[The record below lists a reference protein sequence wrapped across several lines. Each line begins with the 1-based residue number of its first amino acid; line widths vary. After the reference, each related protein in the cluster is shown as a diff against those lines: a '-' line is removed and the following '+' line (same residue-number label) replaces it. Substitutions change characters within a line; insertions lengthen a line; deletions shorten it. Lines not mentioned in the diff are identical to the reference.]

1 LAAKSLEFENQDD
14 ERPIKLFFQ
23 DEARF
28 GRIDNVCTCWVPPG
42 GRAQVGNQIIRKYT
56 YLYLYCVQSTKY
68 GAFCPETGEQFSMI
82 LPYATGGCMDI
93 FLNEFSKKFADYRVI
108 MGMDNAPW
116 HNNEMGKHIVPL
128 FQPAYS
134 PELNPAEHIWQYI
147 RENGEFKNR
156 TFNSIQEVEDNLCVA
171 VNTLLI
177 DKNKI
182 KSITRFKWILNA
194 ISNNMIAV

>member
-1 LAAKSLEFENQDD
+1 LAAKSLEFANQED

-28 GRIDNVCTCWVPPG
+28 GRIDNASACWVPPG

-56 YLYLYCVQSTKY
+56 YLY
-68 GAFCPETGEQFSMI
+68 GAFCPETGDQFSMI
-82 LPYATGGCMDI
+82 LPHATGECMDI
-93 FLNEFSKKFADYRVI
+93 FLKEFSKQFAHYRVI

-116 HNNEMGKHIVPL
+116 HNSEMSKHIVPL

-134 PELNPAEHIWQYI
+134 PELNPAEHIWQHI

-156 TFNSIQEVEDNLCVA
+156 TFNTIQEVEDNLCKA
-171 VNTLLI
+171 VNTLLT
-177 DKNKI
+177 DKIKI
-182 KSITRFKWILNA
+182 KSITGFKWILNA
-194 ISNNMIAV
+194 IQNNMIAV

>member
-1 LAAKSLEFENQDD
+1 MASKSLEFENRED

-28 GRIDNVCTCWVPPG
+28 GRIDNVSSCWVPPG
-42 GRAQVGNQIIRKYT
+42 KRALVGNQIIRKYT
-56 YLYLYCVQSTKY
+56 YLY

-82 LPYATGGCMDI
+82 LPYATAGCMDI

-116 HNNEMGKHIVPL
+116 HNKEMSKHIIPL
-128 FQPAYS
+128 FLPAYS

-171 VNTLLI
+171 VNTLLS
-177 DKNKI
+177 DKSKI
-182 KSITRFKWILNA
+182 KSITGFGWILDA
-194 ISNNMIAV
+194 ISKNMIAV